1 MSRQP
6 KAEGRQAGTHSGVG
20 RRTRIVVHLMCLG
33 SSGAYQHTAPRLLQ
47 HYMPQLHNALWVWD
61 SYQAH
66 GSRVSVTRRSLLP
79 PSLPVPPF
87 PAHFI
92 MILPRYL
99 LLLPPPPL
107 SPLPAS
113 LPPQPFFLSFHWFL
127 TAPFAPVP
135 PSATRH
141 TLADWFRRGYN
152 LCFVSAYLIGCQ
164 RDIAMSARSSRVDSN
179 DPTTDAM
186 LTTKLIDV
194 HTHYY
199 LCPIFTSLTDYYTHV
214 ISVC

>member
-79 PSLPVPPF
+79 LSLPLSLCPCSLHHDSPT
-87 PAHFI
+87 
-92 MILPRYL
+92 
-99 LLLPPPPL
+99 LPPPPPTP
-107 SPLPAS
+107 SPLPIACLPPS
-113 LPPQPFFLSFHWFL
+113 LPPSPTFLSFFLSIGFSLLRSH
-127 TAPFAPVP
+127 
-135 PSATRH
+135 PSRHRRHVTR
-141 TLADWFRRGYN
+141 L
-152 LCFVSAYLIGCQ
+152 LIG
-164 RDIAMSARSSRVDSN
+164 SVGE
-179 DPTTDAM
+179 TT
-186 LTTKLIDV
+186 
-194 HTHYY
+194 
-199 LCPIFTSLTDYYTHV
+199 
-214 ISVC
+214 SVLFQHI

>member
-79 PSLPVPPF
+79 PCSSLPRSFHHDSPT
-87 PAHFI
+87 
-92 MILPRYL
+92 
-99 LLLPPPPL
+99 LPPPPPTL
-107 SPLPAS
+107 SPFHHCLPPS

-135 PSATRH
+135 PSSTRH

-152 LCFVSAYLIGCQ
+152 LRFVSAYLIGCQ
-164 RDIAMSARSSRVDSN
+164 LDVAMSARSSRVD
-179 DPTTDAM
+179 
-186 LTTKLIDV
+186 
-194 HTHYY
+194 
-199 LCPIFTSLTDYYTHV
+199 
-214 ISVC
+214 